1 MRISIKQLRD
11 RIDTING
18 LTNHKYNI
26 RLYETTKCGVDISIN
41 DEYQAEKNN
50 LKRLFTN
57 KEAMELLNN
66 TFGLE
71 VRKIIKEMNKI

>member
-11 RIDTING
+11 RIDTINS
-18 LTNHKYNI
+18 LTNYKYNI
-26 RLYETTKCGVDISIN
+26 RLYETTGCGVDISIN
-41 DEYQAEKNN
+41 DEYQTEKNN
-50 LKRLFTN
+50 LKRLYTN

-71 VRKIIKEMNKI
+71 IREIVKEMNK